1 MKIQLI
7 LEIFPTSLHYIIKLD
22 IIPLL
27 NQILH
32 EKQKEKA
39 QADESRDESRC
50 RHVGV
55 IPFVTHAI
63 THFII
68 NPLKHY
74 NHDNDN
80 KENSERDCNTSK

>member
-39 QADESRDESRC
+39 QADGSRGERC
-50 RHVGV
+50 CGHVGV
-55 IPFVTHAI
+55 IPFIIHAI
-63 THFII
+63 NHFSI
-68 NPLKHY
+68 NL
-74 NHDNDN
+74 
-80 KENSERDCNTSK
+80 